1 MWANTCTINAA
12 STLFYDDWIP
22 GLHSLFRFR
31 MMSPVWFTLLALI
44 VALAAC
50 QPRVPS
56 PQPTQISE
64 DLDREATAIVLTQN
78 APPTPFHEQVALT
91 RLSSGT
97 DILPSWR
104 AMVTLRFDGVFAG
117 TSRQATAFSEAAIQ
131 YSLLGSQRRV
141 VLTVDGALLDQEEPL
156 TTEGVRLGPD
166 TFLVRDNVC
175 GVMTDLDASA
185 IADLGVDELIGGVVR
200 AVPDGTK
207 AVINGEEVWR
217 YAFTADDLRLTN
229 LVIAD
234 NGRILDAQGE
244 LWFSPTRKA
253 AVRFYLSIDVE
264 NAYVFGA
271 QVPVTGQ
278 AVMQYDLLDVG
289 IEQNISVPYGC

>member
-1 MWANTCTINAA
+1 
-12 STLFYDDWIP
+12 
-22 GLHSLFRFR
+22 
-31 MMSPVWFTLLALI
+31 MSRVWFALVLLSLAL
-44 VALAAC
+44 VAC
-50 QPRVPS
+50 QPRIPG
-56 PQPTQISE
+56 PQPTQISD
-64 DLDREATAIVLTQN
+64 DLSREATAVILTQN
-78 APPTPFHEQVALT
+78 APPTPFHEQVTLT
-91 RLSSGT
+91 SLSSGT

-117 TSRQATAFSEAAIQ
+117 TSRQATAFTEAAIQ

-141 VLTVDGALLDQEEPL
+141 VLTVDGALLDQEAPL

-175 GVMTDLDASA
+175 AVTTDLDASA
-185 IADLGVDELIGGVVR
+185 IADLGVNELIGGVAR
-200 AVPDGTK
+200 AAPDGTK
-207 AVINGEEVWR
+207 AIINGEEVWR
-217 YAFTADDLRLTN
+217 YAFTSDDLRLTN

-234 NGRILDAQGE
+234 DGRILDAQGE
-244 LWFSPTRKA
+244 LWFSPARKA
-253 AVRFYLSIDVE
+253 AIRFYLSMDVE

-289 IEQNISVPYGC
+289 TEQNISVPFGC